1 MENEL
6 MKSTLPPMIYDDSK
20 KALIKSMYA
29 KNATNDELALL
40 FYMSEK
46 YRLDILTKQIW
57 CVKFGDTPAQIYA
70 GRDGFLEIGQ
80 GYPAFD
86 GMETLLSKVDEPFKV
101 SYYNASLKKQEDFR
115 RDFQYVATCHVYRKD
130 RSHPTSVTVYES
142 EYTTGRNLWQ
152 TKPRTMIGKVSE
164 SQALRKAFS
173 ISGIYSPEEM
183 EQTSDFTVTQIA
195 PKATT
200 PCTATQKPPV
210 KSKAQTD
217 TFDWS
222 KVNLDKKIE
231 FKAAVDKEG
240 KVRVNKAGKQIPYN
254 GIWYHTMKEVK
265 DALPEVA
272 DTEKLIKEFIGKDS
286 YKDFTYGDLKT
297 VQEFIPAWVE
307 KFNAKKE
314 DETIEAEIVEPE
326 TTTNQ
331 EPRTLGEEE
340 RDNAIAGFEQPSFN
354 SEEIPEWER

>member
-101 SYYNASLKKQEDFR
+101 SYYDKETKKTAEFSR
-115 RDFQYVATCHVYRKD
+115 SFQYVATCNVFRKD
-130 RSHPTSVTVYES
+130 RGHPTSVTVYES

-152 TKPRTMIGKVSE
+152 TKPRTMIGKVAE

-183 EQTSDFTVTQIA
+183 EQTSDFTVTQVT
-195 PKATT
+195 PKQTSTT
-200 PCTATQKPPV
+200 PSTTSQKPPV
-210 KSKAQTD
+210 ESKAQSN

-222 KVNLDKKIE
+222 KLNLDKKIE

-240 KVRVNKAGKQIPYN
+240 KVRVGKDGKQMPYN
-254 GIWYHTMKEVK
+254 GVWYHTMKEVRE
-265 DALPEVA
+265 ALPEDV
-272 DTEKLIKEFIGKDS
+272 DTEKLVKGFIGKES
-286 YKDFTYGDLKT
+286 YKEFTYGDLKT

-307 KFNAKKE
+307 KFTAKAE
-314 DETIEAEIVEPE
+314 DETIEADIIEDTPPE
-326 TTTNQ
+326 T
-331 EPRTLGEEE
+331 PVG
-340 RDNAIAGFEQPSFN
+340 DDGFEQPSF
-354 SEEIPEWER
+354 SEQDVPEWEK